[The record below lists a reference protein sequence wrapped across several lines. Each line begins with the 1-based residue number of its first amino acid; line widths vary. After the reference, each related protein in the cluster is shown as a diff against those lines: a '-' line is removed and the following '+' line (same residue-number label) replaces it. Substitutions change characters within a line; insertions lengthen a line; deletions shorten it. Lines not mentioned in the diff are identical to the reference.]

1 MTPFF
6 VPRGEISEFT
16 AWIHL
21 QWVYTEVATPALIS
35 LPGCIAE
42 ELAL

>member
-6 VPRGEISEFT
+6 VPTGEICEFSV
-16 AWIHL
+16 WIHL
-21 QWVYTEVATPALIS
+21 QWVYTEVATPALTS
-35 LPGCIAE
+35 LPGYTAE